1 MDKAALPDLQANV
14 DHPHAGV
21 RNWAIHA
28 LACDRCKEGAC
39 RPGEEDIIPLVTEA
53 LLHDP
58 NRRVRQPAASM
69 LGHSVLRSHVAFMRR
84 QNDISRGPPPD
95 RSQNSGVMGSRRPS
109 LQEATSRPS

>member
-1 MDKAALPDLQANV
+1 MDKAELPDLQANV

-53 LLHDP
+53 LLHVA

-69 LGHSVLRSHVAFMRR
+69 LGHSVLLSHVALCAVKTAYREDPHPTVR
-84 QNDISRGPPPD
+84 KIAG
-95 RSQNSGVMGSRRPS
+95 
-109 LQEATSRPS
+109 